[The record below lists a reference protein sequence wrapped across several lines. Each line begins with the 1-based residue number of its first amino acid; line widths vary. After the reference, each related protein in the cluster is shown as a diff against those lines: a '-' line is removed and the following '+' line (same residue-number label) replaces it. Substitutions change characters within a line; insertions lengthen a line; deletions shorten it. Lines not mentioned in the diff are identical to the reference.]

1 MHKIIIEDDFDLDK
15 IADCGQ
21 CFRAVKLEGPD
32 GGWRFVTRDKL
43 LYIKPGW
50 DKEYSVSCTQAEWK
64 HVWSRYFDMDRNYR
78 AIRAR
83 EKGRHPFI
91 DAAMN
96 CGQGIRILR
105 QDIWEMLVTFIISQ
119 RKSIPAIRKAVETL
133 AEKYGEPL
141 QGRNETV
148 YAFPSPEKLSTVSV
162 DELKSCG
169 LGYRAPYV
177 YDAAQKVASGE
188 LKLDMLER
196 EYEDIVFDKLK
207 EVHGVGKKVANCVM
221 LFGCGM
227 VSRAPVDVWIAKA
240 IDEEFGGK
248 NIFDEMESDAGIIQ
262 QYVFYYERYGE
273 KKG

>member
-1 MHKIIIEDDFDLDK
+1 MHRIRIEDDFDLGK

-21 CFRAVKLEGPD
+21 CFRAAKLEGPED
-32 GGWRFVTRDKL
+32 IWRFITKNSV
-43 LYIKPGW
+43 LYIKHVGVN
-50 DKEYSVSCTQAEWK
+50 EYDVSCRPAEWK
-64 HVWSRYFDMDRNYR
+64 KIWSHYFDLDRDYS

-91 DAAMN
+91 DSAME
-96 CGQGIRILR
+96 CGKGIRILR

-141 QGRNETV
+141 QGKDETV
-148 YAFPSPEKLSTVSV
+148 YAFPTPEKLASV
-162 DELKSCG
+162 PMEELKACG

-177 YDAAQKVASGE
+177 YDASQKVASGE
-188 LKLDMLER
+188 LKLDMMER
-196 EYEDIVFDKLK
+196 EYEDIVFDQLK

-240 IDEEFGGK
+240 IEEEFDGK
-248 NIFDEMESDAGIIQ
+248 NIFDEIESDAGIIQ
-262 QYVFYYERYGE
+262 QYIFYYERYGGNKE
-273 KKG
+273 